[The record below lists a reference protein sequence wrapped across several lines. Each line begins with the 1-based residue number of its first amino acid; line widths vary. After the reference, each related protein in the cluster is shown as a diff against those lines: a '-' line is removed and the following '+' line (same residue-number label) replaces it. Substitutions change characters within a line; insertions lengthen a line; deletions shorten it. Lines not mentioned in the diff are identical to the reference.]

1 MSDYDRPSALQD
13 PVALPPGR
21 GRAAKSARVSA
32 PGSSAAAVEEVAVH
46 MFTLAC
52 GAPRAISRRMF
63 RGEGIDKEDRE
74 MFLSHAREA
83 LTAALPILR
92 AEIEAEVREEY
103 EGKIEVAEARRG
115 ICHNMLRYIA
125 FVLTGDETADVQ
137 LAADRAKTEIDR
149 LVALLPTTTPEGTDE
164 AT

>member
-1 MSDYDRPSALQD
+1 MTAPQMTE
-13 PVALPPGR
+13 
-21 GRAAKSARVSA
+21 SARRDLVVVDWA
-32 PGSSAAAVEEVAVH
+32 CGVAKIMLEGNPADFGAAVRRGCEI
-46 MFTLAC
+46 
-52 GAPRAISRRMF
+52 AIAMSRRDI
-63 RGEGIDKEDRE
+63 R
-74 MFLSHAREA
+74 
-83 LTAALPILR
+83 
-92 AEIEAEVREEY
+92 AEVREEY
-103 EGKIEVAEARRG
+103 EGKIEVADARCG